1 MHTDMKLFTFI
12 ASSHKSETHLIK
24 NVKKATISIRKIKT
38 LKKLLFHTFHF

>member
-24 NVKKATISIRKIKT
+24 MS
-38 LKKLLFHTFHF
+38 KKLQFLYENQNT